1 MRSLPVYVWREL
13 QLAVTLLDENSSLRE
28 TLGVVL
34 SWIRGNY
41 KYFTVEPFSTYGID
55 EFLHVDE
62 NLMPVEFS
70 SFLPSDIAK
79 FKKVIFGYQSNEAES
94 IARFLRD
101 TMEALITVET
111 DKQCPRCQSDGMR
124 IFIGRYNGLL
134 AYQCNVC
141 GHSSYSDG
149 YKVGGGELEFVSEK
163 RLREFNMI

>member
-1 MRSLPVYVWREL
+1 M
-13 QLAVTLLDENSSLRE
+13 LDENSSLKE
-28 TLGVVL
+28 VLGMVL
-34 SWIRGNY
+34 SWLRGNY

-55 EFLHVDE
+55 EFSHVDE

-70 SFLPSDIAK
+70 SFLPSDIAQ
-79 FKKVIFGYQSNEAES
+79 FKKVIFGYQANEAES

-111 DKQCPRCQSDGMR
+111 DKQCSRCQSDGMR

-141 GHSSYSDG
+141 GHSYYSDG
-149 YKVGGGELEFVSEK
+149 SKVGGGELEFVTEK
-163 RLREFNMI
+163 RLRELNMI